1 MIYALGSVL
10 LNAFAQLAIKY
21 ITRNNS
27 LSIVSLL
34 KDPLTYLIGILYL
47 LSIGLW
53 FVALRILPVSK
64 AYPLQSL
71 GYVFVT
77 VIAWFVFSEKVNIY
91 GLFGLVLICAGAFLV
106 TL

>member
-1 MIYALGSVL
+1 MIYALVSVL
-10 LNAFAQLAIKY
+10 LNALAQLAIKY

-27 LSIVSLL
+27 LSVVSLL
-34 KDPLTYLIGILYL
+34 KDPLTYLVGILYL
-47 LSIGLW
+47 SSIGLW

-77 VIAWFVFSEKVNIY
+77 VAAWLVFTEKVTNH
-91 GLFGLVLICAGAFLV
+91 GVLGLVLICAGAFLV